1 MKDASISNNHYTLL
15 FHYII
20 TRYCFVASQSHSSPH
35 RHKSCVDMV
44 KEKIDTDA
52 ANVLAAMLVAARPFE
67 HEVGVSSVSLFFHT
81 RGAGGDNVARRPFYV

>member
-1 MKDASISNNHYTLL
+1 
-15 FHYII
+15 
-20 TRYCFVASQSHSSPH
+20 
-35 RHKSCVDMV
+35 MV